1 MRISDCSS
9 DVCSSDLSSAS
20 MVALGAGRLAAA
32 LAGLALPL
40 GRPLARPLA
49 RAVMALAIVATLFG
63 SPFVAGLAQQ
73 VGLPSADWLPETAQY
88 RLHIWDTASQPLP
101 ELPLFGSGPHA
112 PPDLPLRAPHPFP
125 PGPQTLPP

>member
-20 MVALGAGRLAAA
+20 MVALGAGLLAAA

-73 VGLPSADWLPETAQY
+73 VGLPSADWLPATAQY
-88 RLHIWDTASQPLP
+88 RLHIWDTVSQRIRSEEHTS
-101 ELPLFGSGPHA
+101 ELQSLMRISYAVF
-112 PPDLPLRAPHPFP
+112 
-125 PGPQTLPP
+125 